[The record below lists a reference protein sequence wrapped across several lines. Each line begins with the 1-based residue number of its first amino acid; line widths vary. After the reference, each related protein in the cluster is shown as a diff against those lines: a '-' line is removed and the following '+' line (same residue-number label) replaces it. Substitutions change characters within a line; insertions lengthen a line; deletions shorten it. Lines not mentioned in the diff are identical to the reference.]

1 MNIRRFIY
9 LFFVILGILSIVFM
23 TQWFSY
29 ELFSA
34 SFYLLM
40 ITVLVLTVES
50 LLPRTNVT
58 IKDVLK
64 VLTAIAMVL
73 VVFITVSIWLI
84 SIITA

>member
-1 MNIRRFIY
+1 MNVRQFIY
-9 LFFVILGILSIVFM
+9 SFFVILGVLSIVFM

-29 ELFSA
+29 ELFSV

-50 LLPRTNVT
+50 LLPRTNVAV
-58 IKDVLK
+58 KDVLK

-73 VVFITVSIWLI
+73 VIFITVSIWLI
-84 SIITA
+84 SLITA